1 MLEIG
6 GEGPPPPPLQFGII
20 GLRIF
25 FTLLLIALITTP
37 ANRPPTK
44 LFLSKH
50 GRSHRLVGAAN
61 LVWLIVGSS
70 WLVYPNDNRSDVTN
84 RTNDD
89 GSAYNNN
96 SNSNSNSWAIKCL
109 IYDIILGLLG
119 TSATLTAAKGFPHRH
134 IINRPGES
142 GTLSHSA
149 MVTQN
154 EMLEHAF
161 YQMLNL
167 WQALYLHAITW
178 MGSGI
183 IRKSLIGRMALLWIV
198 TLPWVVR
205 TKWFPVNSFSANW
218 TSNNQQQHNGNASS
232 RNEHNV
238 VRVGTKSNERSQ
250 SSINRVYQIKKW
262 QYVFYKHVIL
272 HGLNISMAV
281 ISTFDNITDNLH
293 HHPLPL
299 TTKWRTFWLC
309 LNTSYV
315 RNSFYKAWSNVA
327 YLVKVT

>member
-1 MLEIG
+1 M
-6 GEGPPPPPLQFGII
+6 
-20 GLRIF
+20 
-25 FTLLLIALITTP
+25 
-37 ANRPPTK
+37 
-44 LFLSKH
+44 
-50 GRSHRLVGAAN
+50 VGAAN
-61 LVWLIVGSS
+61 LVWLIMGSS

-218 TSNNQQQHNGNASS
+218 TSNNQQQRNGYASS
-232 RNEHNV
+232 RNE
-238 VRVGTKSNERSQ
+238 RIQVGTKSNERSQ

-281 ISTFDNITDNLH
+281 IITTFDNTDNLQ

-299 TTKWRTFWLC
+299 TTEWRTFWLC